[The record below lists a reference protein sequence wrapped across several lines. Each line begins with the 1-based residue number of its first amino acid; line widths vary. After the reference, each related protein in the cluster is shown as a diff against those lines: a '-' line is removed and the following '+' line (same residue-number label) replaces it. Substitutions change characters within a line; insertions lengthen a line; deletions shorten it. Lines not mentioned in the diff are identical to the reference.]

1 RVGIG
6 HDRPEGD
13 PVGRQRTGGEGGP
26 AILLEGDVTD
36 PEAMEADVL
45 DEPGELDDVAHR
57 HTRRDLRLEDH
68 GGTLGGV
75 GDRPPAMYPC
85 ADEHPR
91 PGRPSQPRDIAA
103 AILRQFISDDNYWLL
118 ARHPLF
124 QTYFCARH
132 LGLDANAR
140 DKYKGHPASQK
151 TVDVCARWDEV

>member
-1 RVGIG
+1 
-6 HDRPEGD
+6 
-13 PVGRQRTGGEGGP
+13 
-26 AILLEGDVTD
+26 
-36 PEAMEADVL
+36 
-45 DEPGELDDVAHR
+45 
-57 HTRRDLRLEDH
+57 
-68 GGTLGGV
+68 
-75 GDRPPAMYPC
+75 MYPC

-151 TVDVCARWDEV
+151 TVDVCARWDEVSFEPAYPNEPLSTYQAIVHGVLSKQWSPPGA